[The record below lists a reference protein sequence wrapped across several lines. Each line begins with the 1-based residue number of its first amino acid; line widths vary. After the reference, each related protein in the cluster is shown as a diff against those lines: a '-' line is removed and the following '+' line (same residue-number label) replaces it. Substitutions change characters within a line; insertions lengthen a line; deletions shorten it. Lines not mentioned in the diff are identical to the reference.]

1 MGRPAPQEL
10 RDALR
15 GPQNPALALPCPHC
29 AAAPGK
35 PCRLRHTRRTIP
47 TPHPSRTEAA
57 ASTPNGAND
66 TTQEQQR

>member
-29 AAAPGK
+29 AATVGK

-47 TPHPSRTEAA
+47 TPHPSRIDA
-57 ASTPNGAND
+57 ASTADRTND